1 MLSRILLF
9 LVVTGVVVAVLLK
22 YVSSTVWATG
32 YDVQNCFGCVPRI
45 DWTEEKKISLAG
57 ATTDEKNDESIDRDS
72 SLQLQFQRDGV
83 VVLKQALSVSK
94 VNDLAHEIET
104 NMTNTFMTDVL
115 SRLTLPQYKRYE
127 HRIDTR
133 NELLRDWAVHGPFGQ
148 WAAEL
153 LNVPEL
159 RLYNAEIIYSSGNDC
174 SPSWHRDTIAAP
186 FPPTTPAVTFNVYL
200 DDISAE
206 EPHGDVLV
214 FLKGSHRDV
223 HRPPTTS
230 KNSTTGTAPY
240 DEILFEPSLKVGDVL
255 AHHPNVVHTPSGK
268 GCWNRRSLQ
277 FRYFSATTPVTA
289 KTAEGETING
299 NELTKFGFDKNRW
312 PHGPIP
318 WSFAHSPELFPH
330 GLNEGDVIAGPAY
343 PLVFPHP
350 LESEHKPLPG
360 ENMWTIVKVLEM
372 AKYSQEASM
381 SNSDGG
387 PPEGFLTFDG
397 PVLDASEYVTANLP
411 GGISVPLHKDGPAY
425 KQYITTGK
433 L

>member
-1 MLSRILLF
+1 MMSRILLF
-9 LVVTGVVVAVLLK
+9 LVATGVVVAVFLK
-22 YVSSTVWATG
+22 CVSMTVWATG

-45 DWTEEKKISLAG
+45 DWTGERLISLAG
-57 ATTDEKNDESIDRDS
+57 TTAGEENDESIGS
-72 SLQLQFQRDGV
+72 SLPEQFQRDGV
-83 VVLKQALSVSK
+83 VVLKQALSMSK
-94 VNDLAHEIET
+94 VNDLAREVET

-115 SRLTLPQYKRYE
+115 CRLTLPQYKRYE

-133 NELLRDWAVHGPFGQ
+133 NELLRDWAVYGPFGQ

-153 LNVPEL
+153 LNVAEL

-206 EPHGDVLV
+206 EPHGDALI
-214 FLKGSHRDV
+214 FLKGSHRDLR
-223 HRPPTTS
+223 RPPEKAT
-230 KNSTTGTAPY
+230 NSTTATSPY
-240 DEILFEPSLKVGDVL
+240 DEILFEPSLRVGDVL
-255 AHHPNVVHTPSGK
+255 AHHPNVIHTPSGK

-277 FRYFSATTPVTA
+277 FRYFSATTPITA
-289 KTAEGETING
+289 TALEGDKISG
-299 NELTKFGFDKNRW
+299 QAPTKFGFDKNRW

-330 GLNEGDVIAGPAY
+330 GLKEGDVIAGPAY
-343 PLVFPHP
+343 PLVFPQP

-360 ENMWTIVKVLEM
+360 DNMWTITKVLEM
-372 AKYSQEASM
+372 AKYSQEASL
-381 SNSDGG
+381 SNNGG

-411 GGISVPLHKDGPAY
+411 GGVSVPYHKDGPAY
-425 KQYITTGK
+425 RQYVMAGK
-433 L
+433 R